1 MSKFIESMVE
11 CPFYVKEGERFVS
24 CEGLLADTS
33 VTTHRFKSNEDKRK
47 YQLSVCCVNS
57 GKKCPH
63 YRNISLLYE
72 RGER

>member
-1 MSKFIESMVE
+1 MSKFIESQIE
-11 CPFYVKEGERFVS
+11 CPFYVKEGERFIS
-24 CEGLLADTS
+24 CEGLLENTS
-33 VTTHRFKSNEDKRK
+33 VTTHRFKSDAEKRNH
-47 YQLSVCCVNS
+47 QLSVCCSNS